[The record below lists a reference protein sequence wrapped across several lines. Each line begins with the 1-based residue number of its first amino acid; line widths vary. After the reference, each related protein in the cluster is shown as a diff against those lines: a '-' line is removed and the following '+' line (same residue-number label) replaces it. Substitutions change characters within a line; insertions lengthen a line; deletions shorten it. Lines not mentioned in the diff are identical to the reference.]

1 MDRLHEHT
9 CIHLDGA
16 IVKAGDTGFHLYE
29 DALYGYGAYE
39 GIRAYGTHNG
49 IRMFKA
55 EAHFERLENSCR
67 QLDIPYPWDNA
78 QLIRDTYRLLEAN
91 NLRNAYIR
99 PLIFSS
105 QAYEPVSAG
114 ESHILITA
122 MEWMPYPG
130 HSLIRV
136 MLSDCQHP
144 YLQSVPLTAKVTGQQ
159 TTVVPAARRA
169 AAKGFQDVL
178 LKDSDGHVTQATQ
191 ANLFIEKDFR
201 LYTPPEGYI
210 MPGITRATV
219 MEICRSLRIE
229 VTEQPLL
236 PEDLYT
242 ADSAFLC
249 GTAAGIMGIAA
260 VDNHLLPEPWPETL
274 GATIQRMYK
283 TLTLETENYE
293 VII

>member
-9 CIHLDGA
+9 CIYLDGA
-16 IVKAGDTGFHLYE
+16 IIKAADAGLHLYE

-67 QLDIPYPWDNA
+67 QLDIPYLWDHA
-78 QLIRDTYRLLEAN
+78 QLIRDIYRLLEAN

-99 PLIFSS
+99 PLVFSS
-105 QAYEPVSAG
+105 QAYEPESAG

-130 HSLIRV
+130 HNLIRV
-136 MLSDCQHP
+136 ALSDCQHP
-144 YLQSVPLTAKVTGQQ
+144 QRASVAAKVIGQQ
-159 TTVVPAARRA
+159 ATGILAARRA
-169 AAKGFQDVL
+169 AASGFQDVL
-178 LKDSDGHVTQATQ
+178 LRDREDYVAQATQ
-191 ANLFIEKDFR
+191 ANLFIEKHAR
-201 LYTPPEGYI
+201 LYTPPEGHI
-210 MPGITRATV
+210 MPGITRSTV
-219 MEICRSLRIE
+219 MEICKSLRIE

-260 VDNHLLPEPWPETL
+260 VDNHLLPESWPETL

-283 TLTLETENYE
+283 TLALETENYE